1 VITRSTA
8 VLADGRELIYFDES
22 PGADRALP
30 DRRALPPA
38 AHRPELRFDPLLEEW
53 VIVAAHRQTRMHL
66 PASDDCPLCPSRD
79 GRATEIPSAD
89 YDVVV
94 FENRMPSLGG
104 SGEALVDA
112 GHELFHRRGAAG
124 RCEVICFS
132 AEHEASF
139 ADLPLSRVRTVVE
152 AWIDRTRELAAL
164 PGVEQVFAFENRG
177 REIGVTLEH
186 PHGQIYAY
194 PFVTPRT
201 DRMLAAA
208 GRHRD
213 RTGRNLFADVLAAEH
228 AAGERVVARGEHW
241 TAFVP
246 AAARWPVELHLFPH
260 RRVATLEETTE
271 AERVELCA
279 VYRDALRRLDGVF
292 GVQMPYI
299 AGWHQAPVHADP
311 ELPYLHLQLLGL
323 RRGPGRLKHLAGS
336 ESAMGVWINDITPE
350 RTAAALR
357 AAGPAPTRPAVAVS

>member
-1 VITRSTA
+1 VITRTSST
-8 VLADGRELIYFDES
+8 LADGRRLIYFDEA
-22 PGADRALP
+22 PRPDRARH
-30 DRRALPPA
+30 DGRALPPA

-53 VIVAAHRQTRMHL
+53 VIVAAHRQRRAHL
-66 PASDDCPLCPSRD
+66 PATDECPLCPSRA
-79 GRATEIPSAD
+79 GRLTEIPGAD

-104 SGEALVDA
+104 GVEALAPA
-112 GHELFHRRGAAG
+112 GHELFRRRGAAG

-132 AEHEASF
+132 AEHDQSF
-139 ADLPLSRVRTVVE
+139 ADLPLSRVRTVIE
-152 AWIDRTRELAAL
+152 AWIDRTRELGEL

-201 DRMLAAA
+201 ERMLAAA
-208 GRHRD
+208 ARHRD
-213 RTGRNLFADVLAAEH
+213 RTGRNLFADVLAAEQQV
-228 AAGERVVARGEHW
+228 GERVVASGEHW

-260 RRVATLEETTE
+260 RRVADLASTSED
-271 AERVELCA
+271 ERVELCSI
-279 VYRDALRRLDGVF
+279 YRDALRRLDGVF

-299 AGWHQAPVHADP
+299 AAWHQAPASAEPD
-311 ELPYLHLQLLGL
+311 LPYLHLQLLGL
-323 RRGPGRLKHLAGS
+323 RRGPGKLKQLAGS

-357 AAGPAPTRPAVAVS
+357 AAGAAPPVPTAA